1 MTFTEAEVAAGRGDV
16 TRFRR
21 NSAPNRA
28 RAAPGP
34 PEPPMSGGRWRRP
47 AEMVQPGPEA
57 EPALAEALQRLRAE
71 NRELRSALC
80 HCTQSLRQRLDEL
93 RRLQLQRRGERE
105 LLRGRWGQA
114 RQLVLHLRGQRGDGA
129 GDGGD
134 APGDTED
141 ASEDVRDAAG
151 DTGSALGDTKDAARA
166 VRDAA
171 EGTEDTL
178 GDVSITAGDTKTGPG
193 DTKTGPGD
201 THNTLGDAKNGPE
214 DTKSSLEDIGD
225 TREGTK
231 DSPGDI
237 RDTLGDTLGDTG
249 DSCRSAPDTSAK
261 PLSVSPP
268 LDDVPAVPEPPQAP
282 PGAPPEPSSEE
293 QLRQRLAE
301 AEAELVALRSRVA
314 VAELRAQDVSRA
326 AELQL
331 QGLRRQLEQDKA
343 QVQAQVT
350 SLLGELRE
358 SQNRLERSRAERE
371 HLERRARGDAE
382 RCQQLEEVAQGHQ
395 VQLDQLRLQV
405 TNLETALR
413 VERRGATE
421 EKRKLVQLQAA
432 YHHLFQE
439 YDAHIKASL
448 EGDKRSQVTQEQL
461 RAAEAALALKQELID
476 RLKDEAERQ
485 RAALETIPVL
495 QAQAD
500 IYRADFEAE
509 RAAREQLHGQ
519 REALQE
525 ELNQLRLRLG
535 GDGARARLEEM
546 RNRHS
551 EPPPAPG
558 FGALLPPPPEEGPEL
573 CCPKCQYKA
582 PDMDTLQIHVM
593 DCIK

>member
-1 MTFTEAEVAAGRGDV
+1 
-16 TRFRR
+16 
-21 NSAPNRA
+21 P
-28 RAAPGP
+28 
-34 PEPPMSGGRWRRP
+34 
-47 AEMVQPGPEA
+47 
-57 EPALAEALQRLRAE
+57 
-71 NRELRSALC
+71 
-80 HCTQSLRQRLDEL
+80 
-93 RRLQLQRRGERE
+93 
-105 LLRGRWGQA
+105 
-114 RQLVLHLRGQRGDGA
+114 
-129 GDGGD
+129 
-134 APGDTED
+134 
-141 ASEDVRDAAG
+141 
-151 DTGSALGDTKDAARA
+151 
-166 VRDAA
+166 
-171 EGTEDTL
+171 
-178 GDVSITAGDTKTGPG
+178 
-193 DTKTGPGD
+193 
-201 THNTLGDAKNGPE
+201 
-214 DTKSSLEDIGD
+214 
-225 TREGTK
+225 
-231 DSPGDI
+231 
-237 RDTLGDTLGDTG
+237 
-249 DSCRSAPDTSAK
+249 
-261 PLSVSPP
+261 
-268 LDDVPAVPEPPQAP
+268 
-282 PGAPPEPSSEE
+282 PSSEE

>member
-1 MTFTEAEVAAGRGDV
+1 
-16 TRFRR
+16 
-21 NSAPNRA
+21 
-28 RAAPGP
+28 
-34 PEPPMSGGRWRRP
+34 MSGGRWRRP

-71 NRELRSALC
+71 NRELRGALC
-80 HCTQSLRQRLDEL
+80 HCTQSLRQRLEEL
-93 RRLQLQRRGERE
+93 RKLQQQRRGERE
-105 LLRGRWGQA
+105 LLWGRWGQA
-114 RQLVLHLRGQRGDGA
+114 RELVLHLRGQRGDTPGDSPEDTTDTP
-129 GDGGD
+129 GDGRDTPGDIRD
-134 APGDTED
+134 APGDTKDRPEHTKD
-141 ASEDVRDAAG
+141 TAG
-151 DTGSALGDTKDAARA
+151 DIRDTEDTPGDTKD
-166 VRDAA
+166 
-171 EGTEDTL
+171 T
-178 GDVSITAGDTKTGPG
+178 
-193 DTKTGPGD
+193 
-201 THNTLGDAKNGPE
+201 
-214 DTKSSLEDIGD
+214 
-225 TREGTK
+225 
-231 DSPGDI
+231 PGDI
-237 RDTLGDTLGDTG
+237 RDTLPDIRDTPVDIRDTLRDTLRDTG
-249 DSCRSAPDTSAK
+249 DICRSTPDTSTEPPKAS
-261 PLSVSPP
+261 PRSVSPP
-268 LDDVPAVPEPPQAP
+268 LEDVPAVPEPPQAP

-301 AEAELVALRSRVA
+301 AEAELVALRARVA

-331 QGLRRQLEQDKA
+331 QGLRRQLEDKA

-382 RCQQLEEVAQGHQ
+382 RCQQLEEVTQGHQ

-413 VERRGATE
+413 VERHGATE

-476 RLKDEAERQ
+476 RLKAEAERQ

-551 EPPPAPG
+551 EPPPAPAGG
-558 FGALLPPPPEEGPEL
+558 FGGLLPPPEEGPDL

>member
-1 MTFTEAEVAAGRGDV
+1 MGEATPGGVTNQCSLPAALLWRCHDTYRSGSAVWRGDV
-16 TRFRR
+16 THFRR
-21 NSAPNRA
+21 KREVAAPPGSLNSPNSAQKSPNSASNRLRLA
-28 RAAPGP
+28 RAPR
-34 PEPPMSGGRWRRP
+34 EPPMSGGRWRRP

-57 EPALAEALQRLRAE
+57 DPALAEALQRLRAE
-71 NRELRSALC
+71 NRELRGALC
-80 HCTQSLRQRLDEL
+80 HCTESLRQRLEEL
-93 RRLQLQRRGERE
+93 RKLQLQRRGERE

-114 RQLVLHLRGQRGDGA
+114 RDLVLHLRGQRRDSTGDTPR
-129 GDGGD
+129 DT
-134 APGDTED
+134 PGDT
-141 ASEDVRDAAG
+141 RD
-151 DTGSALGDTKDAARA
+151 TPGDTKD
-166 VRDAA
+166 
-171 EGTEDTL
+171 T
-178 GDVSITAGDTKTGPG
+178 PG
-193 DTKTGPGD
+193 DTKDTPGD
-201 THNTLGDAKNGPE
+201 VWDAK
-214 DTKSSLEDIGD
+214 DTS
-225 TREGTK
+225 
-231 DSPGDI
+231 GDI
-237 RDTLGDTLGDTG
+237 RDTLRDTRDISRDT
-249 DSCRSAPDTSAK
+249 PDTSTK
-261 PLSVSPP
+261 
-268 LDDVPAVPEPPQAP
+268 
-282 PGAPPEPSSEE
+282 
-293 QLRQRLAE
+293 
-301 AEAELVALRSRVA
+301 
-314 VAELRAQDVSRA
+314 
-326 AELQL
+326 
-331 QGLRRQLEQDKA
+331 DKA

-371 HLERRARGDAE
+371 HLERRARSDAE
-382 RCQQLEEVAQGHQ
+382 RCQQLEEVTQGHQ

-461 RAAEAALALKQELID
+461 RAAEAALALKQDLID
-476 RLKDEAERQ
+476 HLKAEAERQ

-551 EPPPAPG
+551 EPPPAPVPGRG
-558 FGALLPPPPEEGPEL
+558 FGGLLPPAEEGPDL

>member
-1 MTFTEAEVAAGRGDV
+1 
-16 TRFRR
+16 
-21 NSAPNRA
+21 
-28 RAAPGP
+28 
-34 PEPPMSGGRWRRP
+34 MSGGRWRRP

-80 HCTQSLRQRLDEL
+80 HCTQSLRLRLDEL

-114 RQLVLHLRGQRGDGA
+114 RELVLHLRGQRGDSSGDSA
-129 GDGGD
+129 GDSR
-134 APGDTED
+134 DTP
-141 ASEDVRDAAG
+141 EDVRDTSG
-151 DTGSALGDTKDAARA
+151 DTRDTS
-166 VRDAA
+166 
-171 EGTEDTL
+171 G
-178 GDVSITAGDTKTGPG
+178 
-193 DTKTGPGD
+193 
-201 THNTLGDAKNGPE
+201 
-214 DTKSSLEDIGD
+214 DTKSSLGDAKSSLGDIRD
-225 TREGTK
+225 TREDTKTSPGDTKDTPWDIRDTETTPGDSK
-231 DSPGDI
+231 DSPGDSKDTLRDSKDSPEDI
-237 RDTLGDTLGDTG
+237 RDTLRDTLRDTG
-249 DSCRSAPDTSAK
+249 DSCRSTPDTSTKA

-268 LDDVPAVPEPPQAP
+268 LDDVPAVPEPPPAP

-314 VAELRAQDVSRA
+314 VAELQAQDVSRA

-371 HLERRARGDAE
+371 HLERR
-382 RCQQLEEVAQGHQ
+382 
-395 VQLDQLRLQV
+395 
-405 TNLETALR
+405 
-413 VERRGATE
+413 
-421 EKRKLVQLQAA
+421 RKLVQLQAA

-439 YDAHIKASL
+439 YDAHIKSSL
-448 EGDKRSQVTQEQL
+448 EGDKRSQVAQEQL

-476 RLKDEAERQ
+476 RLKAEAESQ
-485 RAALETIPVL
+485 RGLLETIPVL

-509 RAAREQLHGQ
+509 RAAREELHGQ

-525 ELNQLRLRLG
+525 ELNQLRQRLG

-551 EPPPAPG
+551 EPAPAPG
-558 FGALLPPPPEEGPEL
+558 GGFGGLLPPPEEGPEL

-593 DCIK
+593 DCIM

>member
-1 MTFTEAEVAAGRGDV
+1 
-16 TRFRR
+16 
-21 NSAPNRA
+21 
-28 RAAPGP
+28 
-34 PEPPMSGGRWRRP
+34 MSGGRWRRP

-71 NRELRSALC
+71 NRELRGALC
-80 HCTQSLRQRLDEL
+80 HCTQSLRQRLEEL
-93 RRLQLQRRGERE
+93 RKLQQQRRGERE
-105 LLRGRWGQA
+105 LLWGRWGQA
-114 RQLVLHLRGQRGDGA
+114 RELVLHLRGQRGDSPGDSA
-129 GDGGD
+129 GDTPDTPGD
-134 APGDTED
+134 GRDTPGDIRETPGDT
-141 ASEDVRDAAG
+141 AG
-151 DTGSALGDTKDAARA
+151 DIRDTKDTPGDTKD
-166 VRDAA
+166 
-171 EGTEDTL
+171 
-178 GDVSITAGDTKTGPG
+178 TAGDTKDTPG
-193 DTKTGPGD
+193 DTKGTAGD
-201 THNTLGDAKNGPE
+201 IRDVLT
-214 DTKSSLEDIGD
+214 DTKD
-225 TREGTK
+225 T
-231 DSPGDI
+231 SGDI
-237 RDTLGDTLGDTG
+237 RDTLRDTLRDTG
-249 DSCRSAPDTSAK
+249 DICRTSPDTSTEA
-261 PLSVSPP
+261 PPRSVSPVP
-268 LDDVPAVPEPPQAP
+268 FEDVPAVPEPPQAP

-301 AEAELVALRSRVA
+301 AEAELVALRTRVA

-331 QGLRRQLEQDKA
+331 QSLRRQLEDKA

-382 RCQQLEEVAQGHQ
+382 RCHQLEEVAQGHQ

-413 VERRGATE
+413 VERHGATE

-476 RLKDEAERQ
+476 RLKAEAERQ

-525 ELNQLRLRLG
+525 ELKQLRLRLS

-551 EPPPAPG
+551 EPPPAPAPAGG
-558 FGALLPPPPEEGPEL
+558 FGGLLPPPEEGPDL

>member
-1 MTFTEAEVAAGRGDV
+1 
-16 TRFRR
+16 
-21 NSAPNRA
+21 
-28 RAAPGP
+28 
-34 PEPPMSGGRWRRP
+34 MSGGRWRRP

-57 EPALAEALQRLRAE
+57 EPALAEALQRLRVE
-71 NRELRSALC
+71 NRELRGALC
-80 HCTQSLRQRLDEL
+80 HCTESLRQRLEEL
-93 RRLQLQRRGERE
+93 RKLQLQRRGERE

-114 RQLVLHLRGQRGDGA
+114 RDLVLHLRGQRGDSA
-129 GDGGD
+129 RDGPEDTTDTPGELRD
-134 APGDTED
+134 SPGDTKD
-141 ASEDVRDAAG
+141 TPGDIRDSLRNSKDGPG
-151 DTGSALGDTKDAARA
+151 DIRDSLGDTKDA
-166 VRDAA
+166 
-171 EGTEDTL
+171 
-178 GDVSITAGDTKTGPG
+178 
-193 DTKTGPGD
+193 
-201 THNTLGDAKNGPE
+201 H
-214 DTKSSLEDIGD
+214 
-225 TREGTK
+225 
-231 DSPGDI
+231 GDI
-237 RDTLGDTLGDTG
+237 RENLRDSLKDNGDISRDTF
-249 DSCRSAPDTSAK
+249 DTSTK
-261 PLSVSPP
+261 
-268 LDDVPAVPEPPQAP
+268 
-282 PGAPPEPSSEE
+282 
-293 QLRQRLAE
+293 
-301 AEAELVALRSRVA
+301 
-314 VAELRAQDVSRA
+314 
-326 AELQL
+326 
-331 QGLRRQLEQDKA
+331 QDKA

-371 HLERRARGDAE
+371 HLERRARSDAE
-382 RCQQLEEVAQGHQ
+382 RCQQLEEVTQGHQ

-448 EGDKRSQVTQEQL
+448 EGDKRSQVTQEEL
-461 RAAEAALALKQELID
+461 RAAEAALALKQEVID
-476 RLKDEAERQ
+476 HLKAEADRH

-509 RAAREQLHGQ
+509 RAAREELHGQ

-535 GDGARARLEEM
+535 PDG
-546 RNRHS
+546 
-551 EPPPAPG
+551 PPNSKTSPKPQPPPG
-558 FGALLPPPPEEGPEL
+558 FGGLPPPPEEGPDL

>member
-1 MTFTEAEVAAGRGDV
+1 
-16 TRFRR
+16 
-21 NSAPNRA
+21 
-28 RAAPGP
+28 
-34 PEPPMSGGRWRRP
+34 MSGGRWRRP

-71 NRELRSALC
+71 NRELRGALC
-80 HCTQSLRQRLDEL
+80 HCTESLRQRLEEL
-93 RRLQLQRRGERE
+93 RKLQLQRRGERE

-114 RQLVLHLRGQRGDGA
+114 RDLVLHLRGQRGDS
-129 GDGGD
+129 
-134 APGDTED
+134 TED
-141 ASEDVRDAAG
+141 SPENTI
-151 DTGSALGDTKDAARA
+151 DTPGDTKDTPGD
-166 VRDAA
+166 VRD
-171 EGTEDTL
+171 TFK
-178 GDVSITAGDTKTGPG
+178 DTK
-193 DTKTGPGD
+193 
-201 THNTLGDAKNGPE
+201 NT
-214 DTKSSLEDIGD
+214 
-225 TREGTK
+225 
-231 DSPGDI
+231 PGDI
-237 RDTLGDTLGDTG
+237 RDTPGDTKDTPEDIRDSLRDTLRDAGDI
-249 DSCRSAPDTSAK
+249 SRVSPDTSTK
-261 PLSVSPP
+261 PPEAPSRSVSPH
-268 LDDVPAVPEPPQAP
+268 LEDVPAVPEPPQTP
-282 PGAPPEPSSEE
+282 PGTPPEPSSEE

-301 AEAELVALRSRVA
+301 AEAELVTLRARVA

-371 HLERRARGDAE
+371 HLERRARSDAE
-382 RCQQLEEVAQGHQ
+382 RCQQLEEVTQGHQ

-461 RAAEAALALKQELID
+461 RAAEAALALKQDLID
-476 RLKDEAERQ
+476 HLKAEAERQ

-525 ELNQLRLRLG
+525 ELNQLRLRLS

-551 EPPPAPG
+551 EPPPAPAGG
-558 FGALLPPPPEEGPEL
+558 FGGLLPPPEEGPDL

>member
-1 MTFTEAEVAAGRGDV
+1 
-16 TRFRR
+16 
-21 NSAPNRA
+21 
-28 RAAPGP
+28 
-34 PEPPMSGGRWRRP
+34 MSGGRWRRP

-71 NRELRSALC
+71 NRELRGALC
-80 HCTQSLRQRLDEL
+80 HCTQSLRQRLEEL
-93 RRLQLQRRGERE
+93 RKLQQQRRGERE
-105 LLRGRWGQA
+105 LLWGRWGQA
-114 RQLVLHLRGQRGDGA
+114 RDLVLHLRGQRGDTPGDSPEDTTDTP
-129 GDGGD
+129 GDGR
-134 APGDTED
+134 DTP
-141 ASEDVRDAAG
+141 
-151 DTGSALGDTKDAARA
+151 GDTKDTAGDI
-166 VRDAA
+166 RD
-171 EGTEDTL
+171 TEDT
-178 GDVSITAGDTKTGPG
+178 
-193 DTKTGPGD
+193 
-201 THNTLGDAKNGPE
+201 
-214 DTKSSLEDIGD
+214 
-225 TREGTK
+225 
-231 DSPGDI
+231 PGDI
-237 RDTLGDTLGDTG
+237 RDTLTDTKDTAGDIRDTKDSPEDIRDTLRDTLRDTG
-249 DSCRSAPDTSAK
+249 DICRSAPDTSTEPPEA
-261 PLSVSPP
+261 PPRSVSPP
-268 LDDVPAVPEPPQAP
+268 LEDVPAVPEPPQAP
-282 PGAPPEPSSEE
+282 PSTPPEPSSEE

-301 AEAELVALRSRVA
+301 AEAELVALRARVA

-382 RCQQLEEVAQGHQ
+382 RCQQLEEVTQGHQ

-413 VERRGATE
+413 VERHGATE

-476 RLKDEAERQ
+476 RLKAEAERQ

-551 EPPPAPG
+551 EPPPAPAPAGG
-558 FGALLPPPPEEGPEL
+558 FGGLLPPPEEGPDL

>member
-1 MTFTEAEVAAGRGDV
+1 MTLTQPDGDAV
-16 TRFRR
+16 TSLVSGGSRKWRPRR
-21 NSAPNRA
+21 RSRRDPKNPRIRPKNPRIQPQTVPDS
-28 RAAPGP
+28 PGLP
-34 PEPPMSGGRWRRP
+34 REPPMSGGRWRRP

-71 NRELRSALC
+71 NRELRGALC
-80 HCTQSLRQRLDEL
+80 HCTESLRQRLEEL
-93 RRLQLQRRGERE
+93 RKLQLQRRGERE

-114 RQLVLHLRGQRGDGA
+114 RDLVLHLRGQRGDSTRESA
-129 GDGGD
+129 EDTTD
-134 APGDTED
+134 TPGDL
-141 ASEDVRDAAG
+141 RD
-151 DTGSALGDTKDAARA
+151 SPGDTKD
-166 VRDAA
+166 
-171 EGTEDTL
+171 T
-178 GDVSITAGDTKTGPG
+178 
-193 DTKTGPGD
+193 
-201 THNTLGDAKNGPE
+201 
-214 DTKSSLEDIGD
+214 
-225 TREGTK
+225 
-231 DSPGDI
+231 PGDI
-237 RDTLGDTLGDTG
+237 RDSLRNSKDTTG
-249 DSCRSAPDTSAK
+249 DIRDTAEDTKDAQGNIRETLRDSLRDSGDISRDTSDTSTK
-261 PLSVSPP
+261 CPPDVPHCPPMSLQPTKGPPCSVSPH
-268 LDDVPAVPEPPQAP
+268 LEDVPTVTEP
-282 PGAPPEPSSEE
+282 PGALPEPSSEE

-301 AEAELVALRSRVA
+301 AEAELVALRARVA

-331 QGLRRQLEQDKA
+331 QGLRRQLEDKA

-371 HLERRARGDAE
+371 HLERRARSDAE
-382 RCQQLEEVAQGHQ
+382 RCQQLEEMTQGHQ

-476 RLKDEAERQ
+476 HLKAEAEQQ

-509 RAAREQLHGQ
+509 RAAREELHGQ

-535 GDGARARLEEM
+535 PDGARARLEEM

-551 EPPPAPG
+551 EPAPAPG
-558 FGALLPPPPEEGPEL
+558 GFGGLPPPPEEGPDL

>member
-1 MTFTEAEVAAGRGDV
+1 MGEATPGGVTNQCSLPAALLWRCHDTYRSGSAVWRGDV
-16 TRFRR
+16 THFRR
-21 NSAPNRA
+21 KREVAAPPGSLNSPNSAQKSPNSASNRLRLA
-28 RAAPGP
+28 RAPR
-34 PEPPMSGGRWRRP
+34 EPPMSGGRWRRP

-57 EPALAEALQRLRAE
+57 DPALAEALQRLRAE
-71 NRELRSALC
+71 NRELRGALC
-80 HCTQSLRQRLDEL
+80 HCTESLRQRLEEL
-93 RRLQLQRRGERE
+93 RKLQLQRRGERE

-114 RQLVLHLRGQRGDGA
+114 RDLVLHLRGQRRDSTGDTPR
-129 GDGGD
+129 DT
-134 APGDTED
+134 PGDT
-141 ASEDVRDAAG
+141 RD
-151 DTGSALGDTKDAARA
+151 TPGDTKD
-166 VRDAA
+166 
-171 EGTEDTL
+171 T
-178 GDVSITAGDTKTGPG
+178 PG
-193 DTKTGPGD
+193 DTKDTPGD
-201 THNTLGDAKNGPE
+201 VWDAK
-214 DTKSSLEDIGD
+214 DTS
-225 TREGTK
+225 
-231 DSPGDI
+231 GDI
-237 RDTLGDTLGDTG
+237 RDTLRDTRDISRDT
-249 DSCRSAPDTSAK
+249 PDTSTK
-261 PLSVSPP
+261 PPEATPCSVSLP
-268 LDDVPAVPEPPQAP
+268 LEDIPAVPEPPQAP
-282 PGAPPEPSSEE
+282 SSTPLEPSSEE
-293 QLRQRLAE
+293 QLKQRLAE
-301 AEAELVALRSRVA
+301 AEAELVTLRARVA

-371 HLERRARGDAE
+371 HLERRARSDAE
-382 RCQQLEEVAQGHQ
+382 RCQQLEEVTQGHQ

-448 EGDKRSQVTQEQL
+448 EGDKRSQEQL
-461 RAAEAALALKQELID
+461 RAAEAALALKQDLID
-476 RLKDEAERQ
+476 HLKAEAERQ

-551 EPPPAPG
+551 EPPPAPVPGRG
-558 FGALLPPPPEEGPEL
+558 FGGLLPPAEEGPDL

>member
-1 MTFTEAEVAAGRGDV
+1 MGTLGTLG
-16 TRFRR
+16 T
-21 NSAPNRA
+21 
-28 RAAPGP
+28 
-34 PEPPMSGGRWRRP
+34 
-47 AEMVQPGPEA
+47 
-57 EPALAEALQRLRAE
+57 
-71 NRELRSALC
+71 
-80 HCTQSLRQRLDEL
+80 H
-93 RRLQLQRRGERE
+93 
-105 LLRGRWGQA
+105 
-114 RQLVLHLRGQRGDGA
+114 
-129 GDGGD
+129 
-134 APGDTED
+134 GDTWGHMGTH
-141 ASEDVRDAAG
+141 G
-151 DTGSALGDTKDAARA
+151 DTGDMG
-166 VRDAA
+166 
-171 EGTEDTL
+171 TL
-178 GDVSITAGDTKTGPG
+178 GTWGHMG
-193 DTKTGPGD
+193 
-201 THNTLGDAKNGPE
+201 TLG
-214 DTKSSLEDIGD
+214 TL
-225 TREGTK
+225 GTHG
-231 DSPGDI
+231 DSPGDTWGHMG
-237 RDTLGDTLGDTG
+237 TLGTHGDTG
-249 DSCRSAPDTSAK
+249 DTGTWGHMGTHGDSPGDMGTLGTWGQGDSWRYRGDMGTALGTHGDTGASPGDTGTLGTHGDAEDRWGHRTR
-261 PLSVSPP
+261 LGIAGDMQGGDSVPCP
-268 LDDVPAVPEPPQAP
+268 CPCPQ
-282 PGAPPEPSSEE
+282 
-293 QLRQRLAE
+293 
-301 AEAELVALRSRVA
+301 
-314 VAELRAQDVSRA
+314 
-326 AELQL
+326 
-331 QGLRRQLEQDKA
+331 QDKA

-448 EGDKRSQVTQEQL
+448 EGDKRSQQL

-476 RLKDEAERQ
+476 RLKAEAERQ

-500 IYRADFEAE
+500 IYRSDFEAE

-525 ELNQLRLRLG
+525 ELNQLRL
-535 GDGARARLEEM
+535 ARLEEL

-551 EPPPAPG
+551 EPVPLPHPPAG
-558 FGALLPPPPEEGPEL
+558 FGGLLPPEEGPDL